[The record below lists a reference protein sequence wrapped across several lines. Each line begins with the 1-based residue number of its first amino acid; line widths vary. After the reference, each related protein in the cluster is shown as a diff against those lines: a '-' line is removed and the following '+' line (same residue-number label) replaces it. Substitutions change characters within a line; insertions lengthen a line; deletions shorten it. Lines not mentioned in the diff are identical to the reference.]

1 MNTKETFE
9 NNEAAVLLGD
19 LPLYE
24 AGESVGVFDCGD
36 GAWQEI
42 SACVSKEAAEGYID
56 VLKKAGYELLSVN
69 HKGINAFW
77 QLKNDSKVLMVSY
90 VPAEGYLRVIA
101 ESAETAVI
109 SGVKEEN
116 YKNLY
121 RTQIIQI
128 GLSCDEEGLHNY
140 LNRSYDVSIANVVR
154 LCDGSFIVYDGGMPF
169 SEHAHRLYTV
179 LKSQTELGKPIVIAA
194 WVLTHPHFDHTGVFE
209 LFTQEYA
216 DKVKVENI
224 VLNFSP
230 VTIYADGG
238 YPAHI
243 LELVK
248 NYAGARV
255 MKVYAGTDLYFRNV
269 KMEVLFDQTLNRPK
283 LIKNINAETLVTR
296 LEWDG
301 KSFMMFADHADFEGN
316 ERYPA
321 TSFNNG
327 AIRRM
332 YGDYL
337 KSDVVQVAHHGLGG
351 GGTAALY
358 ELVKAKYALWP
369 VSEQKYNRHKL
380 GEGGVNA
387 WFRRDDVKTFLSFDK
402 LQILYVENG
411 QIGWKEY
418 DAYADYEKAE
428 STVPNQILPRVKSQV
443 EQEGRWIPQRRIVFS
458 VEDGDLFGEN
468 AIKAAEFFLPSHLI
482 ETGTAADVVLK
493 KLDAAPEA
501 EWYRL
506 TATAQGVVLEY
517 ADARGAINAVASLAQ
532 MILDGIVHSCIIE
545 DYPDYPFRGLML
557 DLARGLREPFQDVK
571 DVVVHMALS
580 KYNYLQLYLLDDGL
594 AYASDVVPMLK
605 GSKRRNG
612 RQYSKKQIRELV
624 SLCEIFAIEVIPMLQ
639 IPAHAKGVLAAFPQ
653 FACEVPEDHTSKWCV
668 CPGTDGVFEMYEKL
682 IREACELF
690 PGKYFH
696 IGADELEFS
705 LQPQLNQLCYWR
717 ECPKCQKLRE
727 EKGLADIREQFYYVV
742 MRIYEMVKANG
753 KTMMMWND
761 QIDISKDCPLPKDIL
776 IHFWRVAGTGRGPVE
791 GCSMEGFARQGYQ
804 IVNSTFPRTYI
815 DFDFYLREE
824 ELCNWTPVAEPA
836 IYEEGHKNVVGSIMC
851 AWAYCLR
858 EKYPFYDYTIQ
869 PNLPLFADRL
879 WCSEPVKFD
888 LSYREMVYK
897 LTFGRKMTCDLY
909 EVFGAII
916 PPRMAEAGVA
926 LSYKK
931 PEDIDGNYLSACIDE
946 IAKPGEGGIYQ
957 NMRMQY
963 VKLLQAIALQ
973 KDEAAAAV
981 VNVDK

>member
-1 MNTKETFE
+1 MNTKETFG

-19 LPLYE
+19 LPVYGSG
-24 AGESVGVFDCGD
+24 ADIGVFDCGE
-36 GAWQEI
+36 GVWQRI
-42 SACVSKEAAEGYID
+42 YACTQEAAAEKY
-56 VLKKAGYELLSVN
+56 VSELQAAGFALLSVN
-69 HKGINAFW
+69 RKGVNVFW
-77 QLKNDSKVLMVSY
+77 QLKNDSKVLLVSY

-116 YKNLY
+116 YKSLY
-121 RTQIIQI
+121 RTQITQI

-230 VTIYADGG
+230 VTLYTDGG
-238 YPAHI
+238 YPARI

-269 KMEVLFDQTLNRPK
+269 KMEVLFEQTLNPPK

-321 TSFNNG
+321 GNFNNG

-358 ELVKAKYALWP
+358 ELVDAKYALWP

-411 QIGWKEY
+411 EIRWQEY
-418 DAYADYEKAE
+418 DSYADYEKAE
-428 STVPNQILPRVKSQV
+428 SAVPNTILPRVKSQQ
-443 EQEGRWIPQRRIVFS
+443 EQAGRWLPQRKIAFS
-458 VEDGDLFGEN
+458 VAEGDTFGQN
-468 AIKAAEFFLPSHLI
+468 AVKAAGYFLPSHVILT
-482 ETGTAADVVLK
+482 EEKAEVVLK
-493 KLDAAPEA
+493 KLDTAPKA

-506 TATAQGVVLEY
+506 TATSQGVTLEY
-517 ADARGAINAVASLAQ
+517 ADARGAVNAMASLAQ
-532 MILDGIVHSCIIE
+532 MILDGIVHSCVIE

-557 DLARGLREPFQDVK
+557 DLARGIREPFQDVK

-580 KYNYLQLYLLDDGL
+580 KYNCLQLYLLDDGL
-594 AYASDVVPMLK
+594 AYASDVVPALK
-605 GSKRRNG
+605 GSKLRGG

-624 SLCEIFAIEVIPMLQ
+624 ALCEIFAMEVIPMLQ
-639 IPAHAKGVLAAFPQ
+639 IPAHAMGVLAAFPQ
-653 FACEVPEDHTSKWCV
+653 FACEVPDDHTSKYCL
-668 CPGTDGVFEMYEKL
+668 CPGSDGLFEMYEKL
-682 IREACELF
+682 IRETCELF

-696 IGADELEFS
+696 IGGDELEFS
-705 LQPQLNQLCYWR
+705 RQPELNQLCYWR
-717 ECPKCQKLRE
+717 ECPKCQRLRE

-742 MRIYEMVKANG
+742 MRVYEMVKANG

-776 IHFWRVAGTGRGPVE
+776 IQFWRVAGAGRGPVE
-791 GCSMEGFARQGYQ
+791 GCSMEGFARQGYE
-804 IVNSTFPRTYI
+804 IVNSTFPKTYI
-815 DFDFYLREE
+815 DFDSYLKEG
-824 ELCNWTPVAEPA
+824 ELCNWTPVSEPD
-836 IYEEGHKNVVGSIMC
+836 IYAEGHKYVQGSMMC
-851 AWAYCLR
+851 AWEYGKR
-858 EKYPFYDYTIQ
+858 EQYSFYDYTIQ
-869 PNLPLFADRL
+869 PSLPLFADRL
-879 WCSEPVKFD
+879 WCSEPVSYD
-888 LSYREMVYK
+888 RAYRECVYK
-897 LTFGRKMTCDLY
+897 LMFGRKMTCDLY

-926 LSYKK
+926 LAYKK

-946 IAKPGEGGIYQ
+946 IAKPCEGGIYQ

-963 VKLLQAIALQ
+963 VKLLQNIALL
-973 KDEAAAAV
+973 KSEDAAPV
-981 VNVDK
+981 INVDK